1 MEAYR
6 TEEEQVEALKRWWQE
21 NGRSTVI
28 AVAVA
33 LSAAFGWQGWQ
44 RYQEAQAAD
53 ASTLFTQLMEAAASV
68 EEGDEAGRFQ
78 ELASTLREQFP
89 RSTYAQFAALHE
101 ARVAVAA
108 GRSGEAEGDL
118 RWVLSRADT
127 GSDIHQ
133 VAQLRLARVLA
144 DRGQTDEALTLL
156 QAGAGYYRA
165 ATALARGDILLQAQR
180 EAEALAAYRQAQAL
194 LAEYPGQLQ
203 VDTLAAKLQL
213 LSARADTEQEAE

>member
-156 QAGAGYYRA
+156 QAGDRKS
-165 ATALARGDILLQAQR
+165 
-180 EAEALAAYRQAQAL
+180 
-194 LAEYPGQLQ
+194 
-203 VDTLAAKLQL
+203 VV
-213 LSARADTEQEAE
+213 